1 MAYATVEDVEVRFGR
16 TLTPGETA
24 QVEAWIGD
32 LEADVLE
39 RIPDI
44 DALILTGRPSARTV
58 TRVISGAIVRKL
70 HNPEGLRSTTTSID
84 DYSTTKTVDQEN
96 SSGRLWLTTEDW
108 ALLLPG
114 TGGDAFSIRP
124 YGAPGFVAGPEV
136 WL

>member
-24 QVEAWIGD
+24 QAQAWIGD
-32 LEADVLE
+32 LEADILD

-44 DALILTGRPSARTV
+44 DALIVAGRPSARTV
-58 TRVISGAIVRKL
+58 TRVIAGAVVRVL

-84 DYSTTKTVDQEN
+84 DYSTTKTVDLEN
-96 SSGRLWLTTEDW
+96 SGGRLRLTPDDW
-108 ALLLPG
+108 DLLLPG

-124 YGAPGFVAGPEV
+124 YGAPGYVPGPEV